1 VTRSGFVFAWFSLI
15 ACSSALPERDSL
27 EVGFSVLDR
36 VLYVEREEISLA
48 VGTEA
53 DLAVVEPRELVG
65 GSSIVGPDD
74 LRAATI
80 TRAVSEQ
87 PNVIRVSDVRGSFVH
102 VEAVSAGTS
111 RVLFETSLGNR
122 TFTVNAGHPSEVRLA
137 HVLWGEGRAPVFV
150 VGGTARFRMTRRDSA
165 GRLLGGSGPEIPV
178 HADPPHNAR
187 FTMREGD
194 AEFVDVRFDRSG
206 AVTLRPV
213 GGPELTVDVIEE
225 EEVAVIRVAGFDP
238 SEPLA
243 EHDVREIAGGGEA
256 LLSMHLER
264 QDGAR
269 ILGLVGAAGID
280 SLTPEVCE
288 CENAD
293 RLYGDAVFTL
303 RARTAGTCRLRASFR
318 ELSTELEVAV
328 GS

>member
-1 VTRSGFVFAWFSLI
+1 MSFLALLLT
-15 ACSSALPERDSL
+15 ACSSAIPERETL
-27 EVGFSVLDR
+27 QIGFSVLDR
-36 VLYVEREEISLA
+36 VLHVEPLEISLA

-53 DLAVVEPRELVG
+53 DLSVIEPRGLVG

-74 LRAATI
+74 LETATI
-80 TRAVSEQ
+80 TGATSER
-87 PNVIRVSDVRGSFVH
+87 PDVIRIAETRAALVH
-102 VEAVSAGTS
+102 VEALGPGTS
-111 RVLFETSLGNR
+111 RVRFETSRGIR
-122 TFTVNAGHPSEVRLA
+122 TFSITAGHPSEVQLT

-165 GRLLGGSGPEIPV
+165 GRLLGGSGSEIPI

-187 FTMREGD
+187 FTMRDGD
-194 AEFVDVRFDRSG
+194 AEFVDVHFERSG

-225 EEVAVIRVAGFDP
+225 EEVAVIRVGGWNP
-238 SEPLA
+238 SEPLG
-243 EHDVREIAGGGEA
+243 ETDVRTIAGGSEA
-256 LLSMHLER
+256 LLSMHVER
-264 QDGAR
+264 EDGAR

-280 SLTPEVCE
+280 SLTPETCE
-288 CENAD
+288 CESAD

-303 RARTAGTCRLRASFR
+303 RARAPGTCRLRASFR
-318 ELSTELEVAV
+318 QLTTELEIAV